1 MDVNLIPLI
10 VFSFLSF
17 LSLSFAGFGG
27 ILIPITLGAHF
38 YAITWMLPVLL
49 PLTMVSNLYILSRYF
64 NYINRSV
71 LLKQILPFMGAGLMV
86 GILIF
91 NHIQGEYLVKLLGIL
106 VVVLSLKELIQMFR
120 PNGKQ
125 VSESRLKAIFYIF
138 SAGIVHGVYASGGP
152 LLVFVLNKL
161 NLNKTVFR
169 STLSAVWLIMNI
181 FLTFSY
187 VMTQRI
193 TLETG
198 RTSTMLL
205 PSLVLGIILG
215 EYLHKR
221 SDGRKFKIV
230 VFVLLLLT
238 GISIIVK

>member
-10 VFSFLSF
+10 IFSFLSF

-38 YAITWMLPVLL
+38 YAIKWMLPVLL
-49 PLTMVSNLYILSRYF
+49 PLTMISNFYILTRYF
-64 NYINRSV
+64 RFIDRSV
-71 LLKQILPFMGAGLMV
+71 LIKQILPFMGAGLAI

-91 NHIQGEYLVKLLGIL
+91 NRLQGEYLVKLLGIL

-120 PNGKQ
+120 SNRTQIPD
-125 VSESRLKAIFYIF
+125 SRLKALVYIF
-138 SAGIVHGVYASGGP
+138 SAGVIHGVYASGGP
-152 LLVFVLNKL
+152 LLVYVLNKL
-161 NLNKTVFR
+161 NLDKTVFR

-193 TLETG
+193 TVETG

-205 PSLVLGIILG
+205 PSLILGIFLG

-230 VFVLLLLT
+230 VFILLLLT
-238 GISIIVK
+238 GISIILK